1 MIEPIVLGALGV
13 VVAIIGYFLDR
24 EIKSNV
30 EKHEMH
36 FKHAADEARHET
48 NRDREAV
55 QSMLRNHGDNLRRH
69 EDQDDQRFE
78 RAEAKNVERFN
89 RFESKLDAILIQLMK
104 NASSE

>member
-1 MIEPIVLGALGV
+1 MIETVVLSGLGV

-24 EIKSNV
+24 EIKSNA

-36 FKHAADEARHET
+36 FRHATDDARHET

-55 QSMLRNHGDNLRRH
+55 QSMLKAHRDNLRRH
-69 EDQDDQRFE
+69 EDEDDRRFE
-78 RAEAKNVERFN
+78 TAEARNEERFR
-89 RFESKLDAILIQLMK
+89 RFEGKLDAILIQLMK